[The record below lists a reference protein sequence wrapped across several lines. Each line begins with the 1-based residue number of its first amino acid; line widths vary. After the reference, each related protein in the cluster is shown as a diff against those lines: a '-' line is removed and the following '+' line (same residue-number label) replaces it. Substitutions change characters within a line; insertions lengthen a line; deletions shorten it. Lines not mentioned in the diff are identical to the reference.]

1 MGMNDRPFEPPAA
14 DVRRAALRQAR
25 LSPQLRALIRRADDA
40 LNARDLPRA
49 QRVLSAA
56 LAAAPDQPDVL
67 RQYAMLLAAMGNHA
81 AATANF
87 ETAIRAAPEDA
98 MGFWQYTHA
107 LTDAGDVAGA
117 LRIRR
122 LAVARLPDS
131 PLAWVDLG
139 EHLFTYDTVEA
150 AIAPLERAVELG
162 PDYAPGLFKLASAYG
177 ACGRAEEGAAMTRR
191 ALAIEPAF
199 GAAWLGLADIK
210 TVPVTDAEMMQMRE
224 LVSASS
230 RIDASERMAIQYAL
244 GAACER
250 VGRYPEAFRMFVEAN
265 AGRQRELPAWSPDQ
279 FRMQEQQARNAYDA
293 AHHVARDPALG
304 AQVIFIMGMPR
315 SGTTLVEQ
323 ILASHPQVAGGGEL
337 PVLPQVLTEESTG
350 RRRRYP
356 EWVPDATADDWQRL
370 GQRYLALTAGR
381 RAGKPRLTDKLPYN
395 WRYLGA
401 LRAMLPGARIVVCRR
416 DPLET
421 CWSCYKQYFP
431 NSSAYVN
438 DLELLGV
445 FWQGFDRAMSRW
457 AKVASSSL
465 RTQGYEALTEHPEA
479 QIRALLDFC
488 GLTFDAACL
497 KFHESLRSVDTLS
510 ATQVRQ
516 PMHRHQSVAVRYG
529 ALLDPLRRSLGL
541 PLANSGAPGPLT
553 ARSGRG

>member
-1 MGMNDRPFEPPAA
+1 
-14 DVRRAALRQAR
+14 
-25 LSPQLRALIRRADDA
+25 
-40 LNARDLPRA
+40 
-49 QRVLSAA
+49 
-56 LAAAPDQPDVL
+56 
-67 RQYAMLLAAMGNHA
+67 
-81 AATANF
+81 
-87 ETAIRAAPEDA
+87 
-98 MGFWQYTHA
+98 
-107 LTDAGDVAGA
+107 
-117 LRIRR
+117 
-122 LAVARLPDS
+122 
-131 PLAWVDLG
+131 
-139 EHLFTYDTVEA
+139 
-150 AIAPLERAVELG
+150 
-162 PDYAPGLFKLASAYG
+162 
-177 ACGRAEEGAAMTRR
+177 
-191 ALAIEPAF
+191 
-199 GAAWLGLADIK
+199 IK

-265 AGRQRELPAWSPDQ
+265 AGRQRELPAWSPEQ

-304 AQVIFIMGMPR
+304 AQVIFIVGMPR
-315 SGTTLVEQ
+315 SGTTLIEQ

-337 PVLPQVLTEESTG
+337 PALPQVLTEESTR

-356 EWVPDATADDWQRL
+356 EWIPDATADDWQRL
-370 GQRYLALTAGR
+370 GQRYLELTAGR

-401 LRAMLPGARIVVCRR
+401 LRAMLPGARIIVCRR

-421 CWSCYKQYFP
+421 CWSCFKQYFP

-445 FWQGFDRAMSRW
+445 FWRGFDRAVSHW
-457 AKVASSSL
+457 AQVAPASL
-465 RTQGYEALTEHPEA
+465 RTQGYEALTENPEA

-488 GLTFDAACL
+488 GLPFDAACL
-497 KFHESLRSVDTLS
+497 KFHESRRSVDTLS

-516 PMHRHQSVAVRYG
+516 PMHRHQSIAARYG
-529 ALLDPLRRSLGL
+529 ELLDPLRRALGL
-541 PLANSGAPGPLT
+541 PLADSGAPGPLT
-553 ARSGRG
+553 ARSGSG